1 MMLIK
6 GNEVTIIVIIQQN
19 WVDLKFA
26 PNKNN
31 NNYVVDMELM
41 TWIYSADLYSKKNS
55 VPYFMEILQ
64 IVKTEMSTCWWNWRK
79 GIKG

>member
-31 NNYVVDMELM
+31 NNNVVDM
-41 TWIYSADLYSKKNS
+41 DLFCRFIFQKEFCTIFQGNPSNS
-55 VPYFMEILQ
+55 
-64 IVKTEMSTCWWNWRK
+64 
-79 GIKG
+79 